1 MNDDN
6 ATWEIGINDEGGDD
20 PTVKELPHL
29 IKVSG
34 FNFIPIHTFVPRL
47 QQIDYNPD
55 GDVLTDMNQYGPERY
70 IALDNGSNNN
80 YGPIY
85 VTPNPNPTP

>member
-20 PTVKELPHL
+20 SSVKELPHL
-29 IKVSG
+29 IKVSS

-47 QQIDYNPD
+47 VQNINK
-55 GDVLTDMNQYGPERY
+55 GTEERY
-70 IALDNGSNNN
+70 IALAATTSN
-80 YGPIY
+80 YDE
-85 VTPNPNPTP
+85 